1 MMTIDRGHPAAL
13 NQGRTAR
20 DRRFPVG
27 LLAFLLALGAFGSAF
42 SQQEGGASAEDE
54 DLFGEEEVVAQSKDD
69 DASIREAFLKS
80 DAATITGTF
89 TGTMGASAIW
99 NDPWGDSA
107 GLFSPDAS
115 TFDPVSEL
123 AIGFSAKPATDLGFY
138 GEVRTAYPFV
148 DAEGDADIKVFKL
161 YSKFSWKDKLFFS
174 FGKQPLKWGQGY
186 FFAPAND
193 ILSLGAIDYYDPE
206 AEREGPL
213 SLKAHLPFLGSM
225 MNAYLFLVAPAGADH
240 VFDVAV
246 APKIE
251 LSLPS
256 LELALSGYYQ
266 RDDKA
271 RAILSG
277 SWSKSGVTAF
287 GEGVLKFGSDRLFIE
302 EDGGAYSIADYEDN
316 VFFTGTA
323 GVMYM
328 ETWEKK
334 LSLTAVG
341 QYLYDGEAQ
350 ENLSWNDLRL
360 AAFSGLLG
368 PDPLSSLSRIGTRLG
383 RHYAAFS
390 VSASEILDTDLGAS
404 VFAIANLADFS
415 GWIRPEVSYK
425 IFDRLTASLWAQF
438 NFGGP
443 AGEYTDPAGV
453 MEAMG
458 MTEPALKPPAAVGF
472 KLSLGTGSF

>member
-1 MMTIDRGHPAAL
+1 MMTINRGRSAPSNSGSMAR
-13 NQGRTAR
+13 GRR
-20 DRRFPVG
+20 LPVG
-27 LLAFLLALGAFGSAF
+27 LLAFLLALGALGSAF
-42 SQQEGGASAEDE
+42 SQDEGGASAEDE
-54 DLFGEEEVVAQSKDD
+54 DLFGEEEGVAQSKDD

-99 NDPWGDSA
+99 NDPWGDSD
-107 GLFSPDAS
+107 GLFSPDDS

-206 AEREGPL
+206 ADREGPL

-266 RDDKA
+266 RDDKP

-277 SWSKSGVTAF
+277 SWTKSGVTAF

-302 EDGGAYSIADYEDN
+302 EDGGSYSIADGEDR

-350 ENLSWNDLRL
+350 ENLTLEELYNAYLSDPIGTM
-360 AAFSGLLG
+360 AAL
-368 PDPLSSLSRIGTRLG
+368 PSLGTRLA

-390 VSASEILDTDLGAS
+390 VSASEIMDTDLGAS

-425 IFDRLTASLWAQF
+425 VFDRLTASLWAQF

-458 MTEPALKPPAAVGF
+458 LSEPALKPPAAVGF